1 MAMAAAARHVLEPLG
16 IDNDAEEIYRA
27 LLAHPG
33 SSAAEL
39 RGHTGARPERLRRA
53 LIELARRAMIT
64 EQPGMP
70 TRYQP
75 SPPDAVVDV
84 LIAACEKELKQVRL
98 ETRRWKTARVTS
110 PEQLR
115 VSELIEIVPSREAYD
130 HRWQQLQQATKKT
143 LEVFVR
149 RPFVQPVAEPQLD
162 GHEGLQASLLAR
174 GVESRGIYDE
184 DALQTPGILDHVRR
198 MTKFGE
204 AARVVSHLPL
214 KLVLSDRSTA
224 LIPVVQSDP
233 DSSHESALVVHQS
246 TLLDAL
252 IALFDIYW
260 QRGTEVVFDERDTNG
275 HNGSDEETI
284 ITLLAAGLKDEA
296 IARQLGVSP
305 HTVRRRITALLG
317 RLGVT
322 TRFQAGLALGRERA
336 GDG

>member
-1 MAMAAAARHVLEPLG
+1 MAVRHVLGPLG
-16 IDNDAEEIYRA
+16 VDHDAEEIYRA

-33 SSAAEL
+33 SSAADL
-39 RGHTGARPERLRRA
+39 RGYTGIRPERLRRA
-53 LIELARRAMIT
+53 LVELGRRAMVT
-64 EQPGMP
+64 EQPGVP

-98 ETRRWKTARVTS
+98 ETRRWKTQRITS
-110 PEQLR
+110 PDQLR
-115 VSELIEIVPSREAYD
+115 VNELIEIVPSREAYD
-130 HRWQQLQQATKKT
+130 QRWQQIQQATKKT

-149 RPFVQPVAEPQLD
+149 RPFVQPLVEPQLD

-174 GVESRGIYDE
+174 GVESRGIYDD
-184 DALQTPGILDHVRR
+184 DALRTPGIFDHVRR

-204 AARVVSHLPL
+204 TARVVSHLPL

-233 DSSHESALVVHQS
+233 ESTYESALVVHQS

-252 IALFDIYW
+252 VTLFDIYW
-260 QRGTEVVFDERDTNG
+260 ERGTEAVFDDRETNG
-275 HNGSDEETI
+275 HGALDEDTI
-284 ITLLAAGLKDEA
+284 ITLLAAGVKDEA

-305 HTVRRRITALLG
+305 HTVRRRIAALCK

-322 TRFQAGLALGRERA
+322 TRFQLGLALGQQRAVER
-336 GDG
+336 

>member
-1 MAMAAAARHVLEPLG
+1 MALRHVLAPLG
-16 IDNDAEEIYRA
+16 VDNDAEEIYRA

-33 SSAAEL
+33 SSAADL
-39 RGHTGARPERLRRA
+39 RGHTGVRPERLRRA
-53 LIELARRAMIT
+53 LVELARRAMVT
-64 EQPGMP
+64 EQPGAP

-98 ETRRWKTARVTS
+98 ETRRWKTQRITS
-110 PEQLR
+110 PDQLR
-115 VSELIEIVPSREAYD
+115 VNELVEIVPSREAYD
-130 HRWQQLQQATKKT
+130 QRWQQIQQATKTT

-149 RPFVQPVAEPQLD
+149 RPFVQPLAEPQLD
-162 GHEGLQASLLAR
+162 GHEDLQASLLAR
-174 GVESRGIYDE
+174 GVESRGIYDD

-198 MTKFGE
+198 MTRFGE

-214 KLVLSDRSTA
+214 KLVLSDRKTA

-233 DSSHESALVVHQS
+233 ESTYEGALVVHQS

-252 IALFDIYW
+252 VTLFDIYW
-260 QRGTEVVFDERDTNG
+260 ERGTEVVLDERDVNG
-275 HNGSDEETI
+275 HSASDEETI

-296 IARQLGVSP
+296 IARRLGVSA
-305 HTVRRRITALLG
+305 HTVRRRIGALCT

-322 TRFQAGLALGRERA
+322 TRFQAGLALGQQRA
-336 GDG
+336 ADL